1 VAQAREAGVEVL
13 SNAPALAYFDGLVPV
28 WQGDTLHQIRAR
40 RHVFATGCVEQPLV
54 FAQNDLPGVMLSG
67 GALRLAALYGVSP
80 GRRAVVATTSDR
92 GLDAALALR
101 ATGVEIV
108 AVADARPAPAG
119 PARDSLVAGGTLFF
133 PGHTVVEATGR
144 KAVTGAV
151 VGQLDGTG
159 GTLTF
164 PCDLII
170 VSGGAAPA
178 SSLALQAGARTAYDS
193 AVGHFALTELP
204 EGVLA
209 AGELAGHGT
218 PEAAEVS
225 GELAGTQAASE
236 LGFVATQSPSSR
248 NGAGWARAAGSDHG
262 DGARRGRGPGRRGQR
277 PRQVLRVPLR
287 GRDDKDIHLSVEEG
301 YDSIELSK
309 RYTTVTMGPCQG
321 ADVPGALDPADGPG
335 DGPEPP
341 GRRHDH
347 RAAAVVD
354 RADGRARRAPDRA
367 GQALGAARAP
377 PGAGRHGAM
386 GGRLAPG
393 L

>member
-1 VAQAREAGVEVL
+1 
-13 SNAPALAYFDGLVPV
+13 
-28 WQGDTLHQIRAR
+28 
-40 RHVFATGCVEQPLV
+40 VEQPLV

-248 NGAGWARAAGSDHG
+248 NGAGGREQLAAITATAPDVAVAPAGVG
-262 DGARRGRGPGRRGQR
+262 KGRGKCFACLCED
-277 PRQVLRVPLR
+277 VTT
-287 GRDDKDIHLSVEEG
+287 KDIHLSVEEG